1 MAEGV
6 RVQLVLPS
14 SLAAMLKHRAEAEGR
29 TVSNLGAF
37 LLETALRQLPPLA
50 GGPSPGLDREK

>member
-6 RVQLVLPS
+6 RIQLVVPNG
-14 SLAAMLKHRAEAEGR
+14 LAAALKERAQAEGR

-37 LLETALRQLPPLA
+37 LLETALRQLPPLTA
-50 GGPSPGLDREK
+50 GSPGLDREN

>member
-6 RVQLVLPS
+6 RIQLVVPNG
-14 SLAAMLKHRAEAEGR
+14 LAAALKARAEAEGR

-50 GGPSPGLDREK
+50 TGSPGLDREN